1 MKVEFGLFNWGDA
14 IQSGTVFPADIHT
27 SSLPVQDYLE
37 DTDVRTYLMCKNASH
52 VVGCLEAYRVEHI
65 APIVEDHAMFGICIK
80 SSNSGAPPI
89 LCLVRGDS
97 TTSLELQRV
106 YDLDRNGV
114 DFTAEGADQTS
125 WFFFATT
132 YRIIW
137 GLKSSSGNTLV
148 DTMPMKADGLRMTTS
163 EHDEAFAEQEQQ
175 SDESEPPRHVD
186 YNADNLAPL
195 RESCLLQHSGP
206 EERERDYSPILEKD
220 TDQLKDLQILN
231 QEVPDLQ
238 GTMAEYRPGR
248 PLQDVLRWGMPE
260 FRVQFFHINSS
271 LCKTRHCTLREI
283 FCNLFWTAV
292 AIDKVDLITGDS
304 NQAGQLVKSGAPLVD
319 YNNSLLVQCM
329 EAVVTKVNEQCP
341 PVERVTFQVISN
353 TKAKEYVKMM
363 EAQKWTKETEC
374 DGLIAF
380 CIVYGF
386 KQDSVQKI
394 RSLDEYAADR
404 TYRGPAKAFER
415 TFLQGTREISRSC

>member
-1 MKVEFGLFNWGDA
+1 
-14 IQSGTVFPADIHT
+14 
-27 SSLPVQDYLE
+27 
-37 DTDVRTYLMCKNASH
+37 
-52 VVGCLEAYRVEHI
+52 
-65 APIVEDHAMFGICIK
+65 
-80 SSNSGAPPI
+80 
-89 LCLVRGDS
+89 
-97 TTSLELQRV
+97 
-106 YDLDRNGV
+106 
-114 DFTAEGADQTS
+114 
-125 WFFFATT
+125 
-132 YRIIW
+132 
-137 GLKSSSGNTLV
+137 
-148 DTMPMKADGLRMTTS
+148 MTTS

-220 TDQLKDLQILN
+220 TDQLKDLKSLN

-248 PLQDVLRWGMPE
+248 PLHDVLRWRMPE

-271 LCKTRHCTLREI
+271 LCKARHCTLREI

-304 NQAGQLVKSGAPLVD
+304 NQAGQLVKSGAPLAD

-329 EAVVTKVNEQCP
+329 EAVVTKLNEQCP

-363 EAQKWTKETEC
+363 EAQKWTKEADC

-386 KQDSVQKI
+386 KQDSIQKI
-394 RSLDEYAADR
+394 RSLDEYATDQ
-404 TYRGPAKAFER
+404 TYRGPAKAFEC
-415 TFLQGTREISRSC
+415 TFFSKERAKYLAPIDVGIRQSSTDWHVPLLGHIGAFALETGRRRKLKSARPAAKGKGKTAAAFRPKGQEKGRYVKGKGKYTDAKGKAKGKFADYRNKGKGW